1 MIMLHC
7 RCSCYNRLVNS
18 KNFFIIFD
26 FRHTKSA
33 VPQNVVAAYLQ
44 PQADSNNDM
53 HFGEAKLLLP
63 SINRICLGCSKLP
76 SPATEGILVRSRQAG
91 TSMLGGGLA
100 QSTSTGA
107 MDGAPR
113 HQLGMKHLNLGRWAE
128 Q

>member
-1 MIMLHC
+1 
-7 RCSCYNRLVNS
+7 
-18 KNFFIIFD
+18 
-26 FRHTKSA
+26 

-63 SINRICLGCSKLP
+63 SINRICLDCSKLP
-76 SPATEGILVRSRQAG
+76 PTTEGISVRSGQAG

-100 QSTSTGA
+100 QNTSTRA

-113 HQLGMKHLNLGRWAE
+113 HQLGMKHLNLGWWAE